1 MRISFQFGSVG
12 AALLMFAFASSA
24 RAETTGGAPKA
35 APKSAPIPA
44 AIEEQLVE
52 GISCKNGQETRRLE
66 VHTKD
71 AGCVLQ
77 YFKAGKVSQIAMA
90 RHSVDLCKDNLRKV
104 RSTLEGAGYR
114 CE

>member
-1 MRISFQFGSVG
+1 MSF
-12 AALLMFAFASSA
+12 AMLALVISSA
-24 RAETTGGAPKA
+24 SLAETSGGAPKN
-35 APKSAPIPA
+35 APKTPPVPA
-44 AIEEQLVE
+44 AMEEQLVQ
-52 GISCKNGQETRRLE
+52 GVSCKNGAETRRLE

-90 RHSVDLCKDNLRKV
+90 RHSVDLCKNNLEKV
-104 RSTLEGAGYR
+104 RANLEGAGYR